1 MAPGPPGV
9 AKVGGA
15 KQSNGS
21 PSAARSDKE
30 GDDAAVDLVWAGLIV
45 LGVAAVAIAAM
56 LLVRR
61 GAPAG
66 SYFED
71 GDRASGIFGVLAT
84 AFAVLIGFVVFLSF
98 ESFDTSRSG
107 GEAEARIVVQ
117 QYEPAQF
124 LPIAVRA
131 RLSGELVC
139 YGRTV
144 INQEWPRM
152 ESGTLGDLRNPWSLT
167 MLRTLRTTEPRS
179 ASEQTAYAKWFDQR
193 SDRENGRGDRIHGAE
208 GVIPFPV
215 WIVLLMAS
223 GVIFVYMLFFADSS
237 ERAIVQAT
245 MMGGVAVVITS
256 TLLLLVFLD
265 HPYESAAGG
274 LRPVAME
281 RALAQIGQESAFARQ
296 RFIVPCDSKGTAKET

>member
-1 MAPGPPGV
+1 M
-9 AKVGGA
+9 
-15 KQSNGS
+15 N
-21 PSAARSDKE
+21 
-30 GDDAAVDLVWAGLIV
+30 LVWAGLIV

-84 AFAVLIGFVVFLSF
+84 GFAVLIGFVVFLSF

-107 GEAEARIVVQ
+107 AEAEARTVVQ
-117 QYEPAQF
+117 QFETAQF
-124 LPIAVRA
+124 LPVAVRA
-131 RLSGELVC
+131 RLSGDLVC
-139 YGRTV
+139 YARAV
-144 INQEWPRM
+144 IYREWPRM
-152 ESGTLGDLRNPWSLT
+152 RSGTLGNLRNPWSLA
-167 MLRTLRTTEPRS
+167 MMRTLRTTEPRS

-193 SDRENGRGDRIHGAE
+193 SDRENGRADRIHGAE
-208 GVIPFPV
+208 GVIPLPV
-215 WIVLLMAS
+215 WIVLLVAS
-223 GVIFVYMLFFADSS
+223 GVIFVYMLFFADSA
-237 ERAIVQAT
+237 ERATVQAT

-265 HPYESAAGG
+265 HPYGAGVGG

-281 RALAQIGQESAFARQ
+281 RALSQLRQESASGRD
-296 RFIVPCDSKGTAKET
+296 RIIIPCDSQGAPRPA